1 MIQDVIYFIVGLYV
15 GFTITRF
22 FMEITCG
29 FDTTTD
35 EYADPDQIGAADAQ
49 PGCDDAATGSRG

>member
-1 MIQDVIYFIVGLYV
+1 MIQDIFNFVVGAYV

-22 FMEITCG
+22 FMEITSG
-29 FDTTTD
+29 FDTPID

-49 PGCDDAATGSRG
+49 PGRDDATARS